1 VPSRIGASTARGEE
15 PINRQPAWA
24 RLDWLLI
31 SLVTAG
37 AGLVRLA
44 GLSRPVGLV
53 FDEIFYAQ
61 NACRYVIGT
70 GECGIEGL
78 ASRAHPP
85 LGNWIIGLGI
95 KLFGYE
101 AFGWRVMAAV
111 AGTITVALLYLLMR
125 RLFAGHLAPTA
136 ASIGATASAGLL
148 GTDLLHVAQSRVGML
163 DASLTLFVVA
173 AVTFAVLDR
182 DRTRDRPWRS
192 SPAGWLRR
200 LALGRPWL
208 LLTGASLGAAIAVK
222 WSGAYLAL
230 GLLPL
235 IAAWEIS
242 ARRRGPDLP
251 DATPRPWRSATWL
264 AIREEGPRGVILLG
278 LVPVVVYLCAYIGR
292 MPGELIGLPWQEG
305 TVWRGIWE
313 HQADML
319 RFHTTL
325 AGDHPYE
332 SPPWSWLLIKRPVAY
347 YFAVQDDSYR
357 EILALGNPL
366 TWWPAALALVGIS
379 FAWLRARADA
389 RRPEL
394 VLLVAALAT
403 YLPWLILSG
412 SRSQV
417 FIWYLLPT
425 IPFLY
430 GALGVLAGRLWSS
443 LAGRIAGGAYA
454 AVVLASFIFFFP
466 IVSALPISPDEWRAR
481 IWFSWCERPG
491 AQTLTLPD
499 DQINSG
505 PAPRGWCWI

>member
-1 VPSRIGASTARGEE
+1 MAASTARGEAA
-15 PINRQPAWA
+15 INRQPAWA
-24 RLDWLLI
+24 RLDWLFLA
-31 SLVTAG
+31 LVTAG

-70 GECGIEGL
+70 TECGIEGL

-125 RLFAGHLAPTA
+125 RLLAGQLPAVA
-136 ASIGATASAGLL
+136 ASIGAMASAGLL

-182 DRTRDRPWRS
+182 DRTRDRPWRR
-192 SPAGWLRR
+192 SPAG
-200 LALGRPWL
+200 LAGA
-208 LLTGASLGAAIAVK
+208 GASVAAPHRRVAGGGDCGQVVGSLPCHRPAAVDRGLGDQRASAGTG
-222 WSGAYLAL
+222 WSRTLH
-230 GLLPL
+230 
-235 IAAWEIS
+235 S
-242 ARRRGPDLP
+242 AR
-251 DATPRPWRSATWL
+251 WRSAAWL
-264 AIREEGPRGVILLG
+264 AIREELPRGIILLG
-278 LVPVVVYLCAYIGR
+278 LVPVLVYGCAYIGR

-325 AGDHPYE
+325 AGNHPYE
-332 SPPWSWLLIKRPVAY
+332 SAPWSWLLIKRPVAY
-347 YFAVQDDSYR
+347 YFIAQGGTYR
-357 EILALGNPL
+357 EILAMGNPL
-366 TWWPAALALVGIS
+366 TWWPAALALVGVTV
-379 FAWLRARADA
+379 AWLRAGADA

-430 GALGVLAGRLWSS
+430 GALGLLAGRLWGS
-443 LAGRIAGGAYA
+443 LAGRIAGTAYA
-454 AVVLASFIFFFP
+454 AVVLASFLFFFP
-466 IVSALPISPDEWRAR
+466 IVSALPISAGDWRAR
-481 IWFSWCERPG
+481 IWFSYCERPG
-491 AQTLTLPD
+491 APTLTLPD
-499 DQINSG
+499 DQVNSG
-505 PAPRGWCWI
+505 PPPAGWCWI